1 LNAVIEADVDIV
13 GASALLATTMLVLAQ
28 IIEAIDDAGV
38 RDKVKVMVGG
48 VLVNRSET
56 DQIGA
61 NAYGEDAILAV
72 AIAMELMDFS

>member
-1 LNAVIEADVDIV
+1 VIEADVDIV